1 MILEAD
7 KLSFSFEGG
16 KKVFQ
21 DVSFSLEKGEILTI
35 LGPNGA
41 GKSTL
46 LNCLANLY
54 RPDSGR
60 ILLNGKPLDSYK
72 VRDVAKI
79 MGYVPQNHVPAYAYS
94 VRDFVVMGRAPYL
107 GTFQQPSEEDY
118 ALTDQVLEEMG
129 MSELAFR
136 PYTNISGGERQQAVI
151 ARAIVQQPELILFE
165 MIRRLAD
172 KGYSIILTTHM
183 PDHAIILNGKVG
195 VLSPDGSFCCGST
208 EELMQEELLCRL
220 YHSPLRIVYVK
231 EVGRKVCI
239 ADASECSQRS

>member
-1 MILEAD
+1 
-7 KLSFSFEGG
+7 
-16 KKVFQ
+16 
-21 DVSFSLEKGEILTI
+21 
-35 LGPNGA
+35 
-41 GKSTL
+41 
-46 LNCLANLY
+46 
-54 RPDSGR
+54 
-60 ILLNGKPLDSYK
+60 
-72 VRDVAKI
+72 

-151 ARAIVQQPELILFE
+151 ARAIVQQPELILFDE
-165 MIRRLAD
+165 PTNHLDYGNQLNMIQMIRRLAD